1 MGQGDLP
8 GEANK
13 PRRDAPAKGGAA
25 MRLAS
30 SLMRRGFKWHWV
42 YFALAAFNVLTV
54 GGSLYLNSLLVESY
68 QASVAE
74 NKRWAERLGAV
85 VDLADYA
92 GAVNAPANDIF
103 ESRNLSLETERRK
116 RALDQYKSFFSYTSA
131 ELKRN
136 TNAEDTSSI
145 FSALAKVESAMA
157 GMTDDA
163 EQIFAFMAKD
173 DVAAA
178 LPLVSSMNKKH
189 IQLGKAVGV
198 AVSEIQTIQSKL
210 FARQIK
216 HTKDLHEYEYA
227 IGGLVAFLVIFAT
240 AYGVVIAR
248 VMRNGERA
256 VKQAQ
261 TRADLTITRL
271 SDAMDRVEDGF
282 VLYDSEDKLVLSNQR
297 FHALVG
303 PSSPNYV
310 PGRSFEQIMRAG
322 LAQGLYQDA
331 VGREEEWLRQRIDD
345 RGRRPEGFDAKR
357 PDGGWLHI
365 NERRTQ
371 EGGVVAIYRDVTER
385 RQLEKE
391 TANVKSQVAGLIEAA
406 ARGDFSQRLQVSIKS
421 DFMVRLAQ
429 GLNQWVE
436 SISSALSEVIQMM
449 SALAQGDL
457 TQAHRRPVSGRSGC
471 GSSDDCNEHGGEA
484 GRYRSARPPTASR
497 RSARRRQQLDRRLP
511 AICRRAPKSR
521 WPASRRWPRRSASS
535 PPRSSRVPRTPS
547 RPVTLAAGG
556 APGGRRRRRHRRL
569 GAVKAMGR
577 IEESSRRIGEIVGM
591 IDEIAFQTNLLAL
604 NAAVEAARAGDAGRG
619 FAVVASEVRALAQRS
634 GAGVQ
639 GDQGPGRQPAA
650 RACPPTASSWSTS
663 AGTSLSDIV
672 GGGEARGR
680 HRRRRWRRPTR
691 SRAPAWPRWRTPS
704 ARWKQV
710 TQKNAQL
717 VEESSDALSSVDQQ
731 TEELATLGEVLLG
744 RRQKSAAGKARSSA
758 AHRPSA
764 RQRAGPPKPSAAMPG
779 RCRASWPRRSAA
791 MPLQRTMSSHH
802 RPQRRR
808 SHCAGKRRAHP
819 KAPRIGASS
828 RPPAF
833 LRRPKP
839 PATT

>member
-1 MGQGDLP
+1 M
-8 GEANK
+8 
-13 PRRDAPAKGGAA
+13 
-25 MRLAS
+25 
-30 SLMRRGFKWHWV
+30 
-42 YFALAAFNVLTV
+42 
-54 GGSLYLNSLLVESY
+54 
-68 QASVAE
+68 AE

-310 PGRSFEQIMRAG
+310 PGRSFEQSRAG

-391 TANVKSQVAGLIEAA
+391 TANVESQVAGLIEAA

-436 SISSALSEVIQMM
+436 SISSALSEVILMM
-449 SALAQGDL
+449 SGLARGDLTKRISGEYQGDL
-457 TQAHRRPVSGRSGC
+457 LRLKRDCNETADQLANIVGQTVEGMETIRSATAQLTT
-471 GSSDDCNEHGGEA
+471 GSSDLSVRTEEQVSNLEEMAAAIRQLSATIKQNADNAQQANQLAMAARQAAEGGGDIA
-484 GRYRSARPPTASR
+484 GS
-497 RSARRRQQLDRRLP
+497 
-511 AICRRAPKSR
+511 
-521 WPASRRWPRRSASS
+521 
-535 PPRSSRVPRTPS
+535 
-547 RPVTLAAGG
+547 
-556 APGGRRRRRHRRL
+556 
-569 GAVKAMGR
+569 AVKAMGR
-577 IEESSRRIGEIVGM
+577 IEESSQRIGEIVGM

-619 FAVVASEVRALAQRS
+619 FAVVASEVRAWRS
-634 GAGVQ
+634 G
-639 GDQGPGRQPAA
+639 
-650 RACPPTASSWSTS
+650 RAQASKEIKALVGASSQSTKEGVDLVNR
-663 AGTSLSDIV
+663 AGNSLV
-672 GGGEARGR
+672 GDHRLGEARRR
-680 HRRRRWRRPTR
+680 HRVGDRGGEPGAERGRGRSGEHRRPDGSGDAEECAARGRVRRRADLGR
-691 SRAPAWPRWRTPS
+691 SAGRGAGDP
-704 ARWKQV
+704 
-710 TQKNAQL
+710 
-717 VEESSDALSSVDQQ
+717 
-731 TEELATLGEVLLG
+731 GEVLLG
-744 RRQKSAAGKARSSA
+744 RRAGIRWRQG
-758 AHRPSA
+758 HDPRRPRPSA

-791 MPLQRTMSSHH
+791 MPLQRTMPSHTGCNAVEATAPASAE
-802 RPQRRR
+802 RIQRRHGLER
-808 SHCAGKRRAHP
+808 VLGLQRPS
-819 KAPRIGASS
+819 APEA
-828 RPPAF
+828 A
-833 LRRPKP
+833 
-839 PATT
+839 ATT

>member
-1 MGQGDLP
+1 MS
-8 GEANK
+8 ESMNK
-13 PRRDAPAKGGAA
+13 VRGGAIMKLLMPA
-25 MRLAS
+25 RLIGA
-30 SLMRRGFKWHWV
+30 LMRRGIRWHWV

-103 ESRNLSLETERRK
+103 DSRNLSLETERRK
-116 RALDQYKSFFSYTSA
+116 RALDQYQSFFSYTSA

-136 TNAEDTSSI
+136 TNADDTNSI

-163 EQIFAFMAKD
+163 EQIFAHMAKD

-198 AVSEIQTIQSKL
+198 AVSEIQTIQAKL

-240 AYGVVIAR
+240 VYGIVIAR

-256 VKQAQ
+256 VKEAQA
-261 TRADLTITRL
+261 RADLTITRL

-282 VLYDSEDKLVLSNQR
+282 VLYDSADRLVLSNKR
-297 FHALVG
+297 FHELVG
-303 PSSPNYV
+303 ASSPNYL
-310 PGRSFEQIMRAG
+310 PGRSFEEIMRAG
-322 LAQGLYQDA
+322 LAQGLYHDA

-391 TANVKSQVAGLIEAA
+391 TANVESQIAGLIEAA

-457 TQAHRRPVSGRSGC
+457 TKRISGEYQGDLLRLKRDCNETADQLANIVGQTVEGMDTIRSATAQLTT
-471 GSSDDCNEHGGEA
+471 GSSDLSVRTEEQVSNLEEMAAAIRQLSATIKQNADNAQQANQLAMAARQAAEGGGDIA
-484 GRYRSARPPTASR
+484 GS
-497 RSARRRQQLDRRLP
+497 
-511 AICRRAPKSR
+511 
-521 WPASRRWPRRSASS
+521 
-535 PPRSSRVPRTPS
+535 
-547 RPVTLAAGG
+547 
-556 APGGRRRRRHRRL
+556 
-569 GAVKAMGR
+569 AVKAMGR

-604 NAAVEAARAGDAGRG
+604 NAAVEAARAGEAGRG

-634 GAGVQ
+634 GTASKEIKALVGASSLSTKEGVDLVNRAGSSLAEITISVKRVADIVSEMAAANREQSAGVAEVENTVSQ
-639 GDQGPGRQPAA
+639 ME
-650 RACPPTASSWSTS
+650 S
-663 AGTSLSDIV
+663 
-672 GGGEARGR
+672 
-680 HRRRRWRRPTR
+680 
-691 SRAPAWPRWRTPS
+691 
-704 ARWKQV
+704 V

-717 VEESSDALSSVDQQ
+717 VEESGAALTSVDQQ
-731 TEELATLGEVLLG
+731 AEELATLVKFFSVGD
-744 RRQKSAAGKARSSA
+744 RKSSGATAKSSA
-758 AHRPSA
+758 ASA
-764 RQRAGPPKPSAAMPG
+764 F
-779 RCRASWPRRSAA
+779 RSAA
-791 MPLQRTMSSHH
+791 SRSAAAKRSDIRQIQNKLSESVDANLQLETE
-802 RPQRRR
+802 PVD
-808 SHCAGKRRAHP
+808 
-819 KAPRIGASS
+819 APAK
-828 RPPAF
+828 P
-833 LRRPKP
+833 LRRQ
-839 PATT
+839 AQGAQNVAADWSDF